1 MVERK
6 SEPSL
11 ANTSFIVVFS
21 LDQVGFLQ
29 RFQEPDSAPAEP
41 AGVANLALW

>member
-11 ANTSFIVVFS
+11 ANTSFIVVVS
-21 LDQVGFLQ
+21 LGSVGFLHSI
-29 RFQEPDSAPAEP
+29 QEPDSAPAEP
-41 AGVANLALW
+41 AGGVNFALW